1 MITRNLT
8 RSTVFVTSQIVAD
21 TLEAQ
26 LALAGVKARHGDL
39 LEVES
44 SVKEIRDVFVQ
55 MATLVEAQVK

>member
-1 MITRNLT
+1 L
-8 RSTVFVTSQIVAD
+8 SLVQIVAD

-26 LALAGVKARHGDL
+26 LALTDVKARHGEL

-44 SVKEIRDVFVQ
+44 SVKEIRDIFVQ